1 MNKLRK
7 IIIIGLAALIV
18 VSGLPG
24 SENWISR
31 ETAKSSTIQFLL
43 PGLYGINRAV
53 AQDSPESQIILT
65 WQANNFY
72 PADYKG
78 KAAATLNSPISVS
91 ALMIKDEKIVDTS
104 GNEFFWY
111 LDNKFFNKG
120 IGLDRINF
128 NVEKLKGDSY
138 SVRVRIEAGE
148 ERVEKIITIP
158 VMEQELV
165 IKNPR
170 PSRFIKLGEV
180 VELTAIPYF
189 FNVNSFD
196 DLSFFWSIN
205 SLNQKNQRSNRLIL
219 TDRVE
224 MFKGADVLITGVVA
238 NRDNQMES
246 ARSNLNLSI
255 R

>member
-1 MNKLRK
+1 
-7 IIIIGLAALIV
+7 
-18 VSGLPG
+18 
-24 SENWISR
+24 
-31 ETAKSSTIQFLL
+31 
-43 PGLYGINRAV
+43 
-53 AQDSPESQIILT
+53 
-65 WQANNFY
+65 
-72 PADYKG
+72 
-78 KAAATLNSPISVS
+78 
-91 ALMIKDEKIVDTS
+91 
-104 GNEFFWY
+104 
-111 LDNKFFNKG
+111 
-120 IGLDRINF
+120 
-128 NVEKLKGDSY
+128 
-138 SVRVRIEAGE
+138 VRIEAGE

>member
-1 MNKLRK
+1 MIKLRK

-18 VSGLPG
+18 VSG
-24 SENWISR
+24 S
-31 ETAKSSTIQFLL
+31 
-43 PGLYGINRAV
+43 YGINKAV

-78 KAAATLNSPISVS
+78 KAAATFNSPISVS
-91 ALMIKDEKIVDTS
+91 ALMIKDGKIIDTS

-158 VMEQELV
+158 IMEQELV

-170 PSRFIKLGEV
+170 PSRFIKLGEAI
-180 VELTAIPYF
+180 ELTAIPYF
-189 FNVNSFD
+189 FNVDSFD

-205 SLNQKNQRSNRLIL
+205 NLNQKDQHSNHLIL

-224 MFKGADVLITGVVA
+224 IFKGADVLIMGVVA
-238 NRDNQMES
+238 NRNNQMES